1 MAEKYREEERRIAL
15 ALAELSKSSRPNL
28 SALAR
33 KYDVPIYRLR
43 RRAAGKASKSTR
55 PKTNQKLT
63 PEQLRALELY
73 IKRLD
78 DLGQPPLLPM
88 WRSAAEFIQKQTS
101 PPGTVLEPL
110 GRDFFKRYK
119 AANPHI
125 KKIKQKPKELNRIV
139 SQEREVIIEYFQ
151 KYEDICREYGILPCD

>member
-1 MAEKYREEERRIAL
+1 MQQNDQPSQPTRFILTHMAKKYREEERWIAL
-15 ALAELSKSSRPNL
+15 ALAKLSKSSRPNL

-55 PKTNQKLT
+55 LKTNQKLT

-78 DLGQPPLLPM
+78 NLGQPPLLLI
-88 WRSAAEFIQKQTS
+88 WRSTVEFI
-101 PPGTVLEPL
+101 
-110 GRDFFKRYK
+110 
-119 AANPHI
+119 
-125 KKIKQKPKELNRIV
+125 
-139 SQEREVIIEYFQ
+139 
-151 KYEDICREYGILPCD
+151 

>member
-1 MAEKYREEERRIAL
+1 MAEKYKEEERRIAL
-15 ALAELSKSSRPNL
+15 ALTELSESSQPNL

-33 KYDVPIYRLR
+33 KYDVPIHRLR
-43 RRAAGKASKSTR
+43 RRAAGRASRSTR

-88 WRSAAEFIQKQTS
+88 WRSAAEFIRKQTS
-101 PPGTVLEPL
+101 LPGTVLEPL

-119 AANPHI
+119 AANPYI
-125 KKIKQKPKELNRIV
+125 KIK
-139 SQEREVIIEYFQ
+139 
-151 KYEDICREYGILPCD
+151 